1 MLFNKPSN
9 DLVLPTATD
18 KDFLWCNAAA
28 LNKIALFADLSE
40 GFTIAFVQVDLE
52 TDRQQAIQAL
62 QARPDFPHLQWIS
75 LHLNDPQL
83 QYLGEAI
90 RQGLSSLSKTEQKT
104 ILLISGLERSI
115 GSYGDYPPVLSNF
128 NIARDTY
135 TQRCPHPII
144 FFLPSYAITRFARFA
159 PDVWAWKSTE
169 IHLQSDIP
177 LVSAQPLDLPLIT
190 PEHRGIPVPQSRLE
204 LLDRLLGEHPEPSLT
219 RADVLNQ
226 LGNAYQSHAQ
236 YDKAKAFHLESLDLY
251 RLFDRPNAEVE
262 VLNNLSDCCYY
273 LGDYPGGIGYANTAL
288 AVAETQNNTLMLAT
302 SLNNLAG
309 LYELQGRYSEAEP
322 LLKRSLLIR
331 EQQLGA
337 DHPDTAESLNNLAG
351 LYESQGRYSEAE
363 PLYKRSL
370 LIKEEQL
377 GADHPDTATSLNNLA
392 GLYQAQGQY
401 SEAEP
406 LYKRSLS
413 IYEEQLGA
421 DHPSTA
427 ASLNN
432 LAELYRLQG
441 RYSEAEPLYKR
452 SLLIWEEQ
460 FGADHPD
467 TARSLNNLAGLYYLQ
482 GRYSEAEP
490 LYKRSLLIS
499 EEQLG
504 ADHPSTAT
512 SLNNLAGLYQA
523 QGRYSEAEPLYK
535 RSLLIS
541 EQQLGADHP
550 STATSLNNLAG
561 LYYSQGRYSEA
572 EPLYFRAIEI
582 SLQALG
588 QDHPN
593 TQTSMS
599 NFIGCVK
606 KAVEAGQ
613 RGQLSAHPFTQSILA
628 AIDRGE
634 V

>member
-1 MLFNKPSN
+1 MLFNKLSDN
-9 DLVLPTATD
+9 LVLPTATD
-18 KDFLWCNAAA
+18 KDFLWRNAAA

-52 TDRQQAIQAL
+52 NDRQQAIQAL

-90 RQGLSSLSKTEQKT
+90 RQGLSSLSKTEQKP

-169 IHLQSDIP
+169 IHLQSNLPPIATEP
-177 LVSAQPLDLPLIT
+177 LPLISAE
-190 PEHRGIPVPQSRLE
+190 PRGIPVPPSRFE
-204 LLDRLLGEHPEPSLT
+204 LLQRLLNEYPQPSLS
-219 RADVLNQ
+219 RADILNQ
-226 LGNAYQSHAQ
+226 LGDAHQSHAQ
-236 YDKAKAFHLESLDLY
+236 YDKAKAFYLESLDLY
-251 RLFDRPNAEVE
+251 RLFDRPNAEAE

-273 LGDYPGGIGYANTAL
+273 LGDYPNGIGYANTAL
-288 AVAETQNNTLMLAT
+288 AVAETQNNALAVAT
-302 SLNNLAG
+302 SLNNLAE
-309 LYELQGRYSEAEP
+309 LYRSQGRYSEAEP

-331 EQQLGA
+331 EEQLGA
-337 DHPDTAESLNNLAG
+337 DHPDTATSLNNLAG

-370 LIKEEQL
+370 LICEEQL
-377 GADHPDTATSLNNLA
+377 GADHPTTASSLNNLA
-392 GLYQAQGQY
+392 A
-401 SEAEP
+401 
-406 LYKRSLS
+406 
-413 IYEEQLGA
+413 
-421 DHPSTA
+421 
-427 ASLNN
+427 
-432 LAELYRLQG
+432 
-441 RYSEAEPLYKR
+441 
-452 SLLIWEEQ
+452 
-460 FGADHPD
+460 
-467 TARSLNNLAGLYYLQ
+467 
-482 GRYSEAEP
+482 
-490 LYKRSLLIS
+490 
-499 EEQLG
+499 
-504 ADHPSTAT
+504 
-512 SLNNLAGLYQA
+512 LYQA

-535 RSLLIS
+535 RSLLIC
-541 EQQLGADHP
+541 EEQLGADHP
-550 STATSLNNLAG
+550 DTAGSLNNLAE
-561 LYYSQGRYSEA
+561 LYQLQGRYSEA
-572 EPLYFRAIEI
+572 EPLYKRSLSIYEAQLGAEHPSTATSFNNLAGLYYLQGHYSKSEPLYARAIGI
-582 SLQALG
+582 LLQALG

-593 TQTSMS
+593 TQTGIS

-606 KAVEAGQ
+606 QVVDAGQ
-613 RGQLSAHPFTQSILA
+613 RGQLSGHHLTQNILA